1 MKRILLFALPLV
13 LLATCGCTDKTYI
26 PQAPDYQD
34 TTMWFTADDDAEGTG
49 ADIFYVVSTWEE
61 DWLYEGTVCH
71 YADVW
76 NAEHR
81 AHMAI
86 EISRAA
92 AYMAPGN
99 RFYAPYYRHMTIDGW
114 VTGDEELI
122 QCRTRLSMGDV
133 CEAFDTFIARRDN
146 SRPLVIAG
154 FSQGGMAVVELLK
167 HMSDETYS
175 RLVAAYVMGYKITP
189 ADTLCAHIHPAKGET
204 DTGVAI
210 CYNTVKDVKYVL
222 PIIAASAICINP
234 VNWRTDDTPA
244 TLKDTIT
251 ITVSPEHHVLVATN
265 YSASEYPPFRGF
277 LNVGDIHSCEPWLY
291 SECLQKN
298 IGVRAKEWRKKS
310 AY

>member
-1 MKRILLFALPLV
+1 MKRIILFALLPV
-13 LLATCGCTDKTYI
+13 LLAACGCSHKTYI
-26 PQAPDYQD
+26 PQAPDYKD

-61 DWLYEGTVCH
+61 DWQHEGTVCH

-81 AHMAI
+81 ANMAK
-86 EISRAA
+86 EISRVA

-114 VTGDEELI
+114 VTGNEELI
-122 QCRTRLSMGDV
+122 QRRTRLSMADV

-167 HMSDETYS
+167 HISDETYS
-175 RLVAAYVMGYKITP
+175 RLAAAYVMGYKLTP
-189 ADTLCAHIHPAKGET
+189 DDTLCAHIRPAKGET

-210 CYNTVKDVKYVL
+210 CYNTVKDVKYVQ
-222 PIIAASAICINP
+222 PVIVASCCAINP
-234 VNWRTDDTPA
+234 VNWHTDATPA
-244 TLKDTIT
+244 ILHDTIT
-251 ITVSPEHHVLVATN
+251 VTLDPTAHVLVVSG
-265 YSASEYPPFRGF
+265 YSGSEYAPYRDFI
-277 LNVGDIHSCEPWLY
+277 NVGDIHSCEPWLY
-291 SECLQKN
+291 SDCIRQN
-298 IGVRAKEWRKKS
+298 IEKRIAGFKGLE
-310 AY
+310 